1 MNRTLHG
8 TAAAH
13 PARRPLVLTAGLL
26 LALALAFVAPEPV
39 ARAAPAT
46 GSTGSTGMTGMGSE
60 AGRCPLL
67 SVHGRA
73 SGGGHRLSRDHVALF
88 LKGRD
93 RPLAAS
99 VTSRRGGFRLSTCRT
114 RMLARYARRHAG
126 RVNLTLLAHERGHGG
141 SFFARV
147 LTRRYAG
154 ARRVHV
160 PARFTRARTVPGSGH
175 RQSVDGPGG
184 AARSTGALDVS
195 AQVVHPPLMFVQAVR
210 HMTARYTM
218 SSDTVRAITAMVGVN
233 RGGYGAAGSVSLAGE
248 AGFASGRVLR
258 ASARHPRRARLVR
271 PELSMTGRYFC
282 PHYNPYS
289 GGFSVKGERHCVVE
303 AQGEWTGRIETSR
316 TDYVPCT
323 GGPARATYF
332 NNRTTTSHEVHRGA
346 VFTSEVS
353 LSGFGSSLSVSA
365 EYGTATRVRYQYP
378 RSHRRHRFCL
388 GGNASTLAHSSRLF
402 VTFVKPRSGGG
413 PDCRGGSGPRRCTR
427 SRA

>member
-1 MNRTLHG
+1 MNSPIHD
-8 TAAAH
+8 TAVAH
-13 PARRPLVLTAGLL
+13 PSRRPLLLTASLL
-26 LALALAFVAPEPV
+26 LAVALALVAPGPV
-39 ARAAPAT
+39 ARAAPDA
-46 GSTGSTGMTGMGSE
+46 GSTGARNLVSE

-67 SVHGRA
+67 SVRGRA
-73 SGGGHRLSRDHVALF
+73 AGGGHRLSRDHVALF
-88 LKGRD
+88 LTGRD
-93 RPLAAS
+93 RPLAAA
-99 VTSRRGGFRLSTCRT
+99 VTSRQGRFRLSTCRT
-114 RMLARYARRHAG
+114 RTLARYARRHAG

-147 LTRRYAG
+147 VTRRYVG

-175 RQSVDGPGG
+175 RGSADGSGGG

-210 HMTARYTM
+210 HMTAHYTM
-218 SSDTVRAITAMVGVN
+218 SSDTVRAITAMVGVS

-248 AGFASGRVLR
+248 AGFATTRTLR

-289 GGFSVKGERHCVVE
+289 GGFNVKGERHCVVE

-365 EYGTATRVRYQYP
+365 EYGTATRVRYHYP

-388 GGNASTLAHSSRLF
+388 GGNASTLARSSRLF
-402 VTFVKPRSGGG
+402 VTYVKPRSGGG
-413 PDCRGGSGPRRCTR
+413 PDCRDGSGPRRCTR